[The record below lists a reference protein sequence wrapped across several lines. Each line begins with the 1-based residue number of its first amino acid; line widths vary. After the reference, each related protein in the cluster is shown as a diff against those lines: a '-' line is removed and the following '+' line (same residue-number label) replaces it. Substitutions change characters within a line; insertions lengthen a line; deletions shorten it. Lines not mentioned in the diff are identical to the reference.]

1 MLPSKKR
8 IGIIGGGQLGKML
21 AEAGSPW
28 TVRYNFLDVN
38 GSPCQSKAEVFVEG
52 KLNDAIAI
60 KKLAEVS
67 DVLSYEIEHI
77 NTEVLIELEKQ
88 GKDIIPKPSVLEII
102 KDKGSQNN
110 FLRDNNIA
118 IPTYVNLQK
127 EEDWTICLSKFEGE
141 NIVVKSRTGG
151 YDGKGVVILSKEKIL
166 AGERPFPTTNTL
178 FEQFIEEVVEV
189 SVIVSVD
196 RKGNYKTFPPVVMEF
211 DPSSNLVLFLH
222 TETGLSDEILKQC
235 NDISSQAVLGF
246 NSPGLFA
253 VELFITQDKQVL
265 VNEIAPRPH
274 NSGHHTIESAYTSQ
288 FEQLNRILLGLPLG
302 ETDNI
307 CPAAMINLVGPE
319 ALVGEYTLEG
329 VDKTLLTAG
338 IYIHLYGK
346 SESRPN
352 RKLGHITVL
361 GKDKSEL
368 FERVKWVRE
377 NIKVKQASPTP
388 QK

>member
-21 AEAGSPW
+21 AEAGSPLIA
-28 TVRYNFLDVN
+28 RFNFLDVL

-52 KLNDAIAI
+52 KLMDAEAI
-60 KKLAEVS
+60 RKLAAVS

-77 NTEVLIELEKQ
+77 NTEVLLELEKE
-88 GKDIIPKPSVLEII
+88 GKEIIPKPSVLEII
-102 KDKGSQNN
+102 KDKGKQND
-110 FLRDNNIA
+110 FLRENNIA

-127 EEDWTICLSKFEGE
+127 EEDWTACLSKFEGE

-166 AGERPFPTTNTL
+166 AGERPFPTTNTM

-196 RKGNYKTFPPVVMEF
+196 REGNYKTFPPVVMEF
-211 DPSSNLVLFLH
+211 DPISNLVLFLH
-222 TETGLSDEILKQC
+222 TETGLSLELIKQC
-235 NDISSQAVLGF
+235 NEISAQAVLGF
-246 NSPGLFA
+246 YSPGLFA
-253 VELFITQDKQVL
+253 VELFITKENHVL

-302 ETDNI
+302 ETENI
-307 CPAAMINLVGPE
+307 CPAAMINLIGPE
-319 ALVGEYTLEG
+319 GLVGEYVLDGLETTLSNS
-329 VDKTLLTAG
+329 G
-338 IYIHLYGK
+338 IYVHLYGK

-361 GKDKSEL
+361 GKDKAEL

-377 NIKVKQASPTP
+377 NVKVKGV
-388 QK
+388 